1 MKAVNIIL
9 KGEPHKSGLRHFFIA
24 KAKESGINGYINYR
38 QQGEELFIHA
48 EGSTE
53 ALNQYL
59 FWLHN
64 RIAELQVIMEYIPAS
79 IFECQNFQIVCD
91 SSLLEEVSPEEYSKA
106 TFIESVNP
114 DEIEIESKTPFSEW
128 IRTPIRAGVS
138 RMLVRLKLAGL
149 F

>member
-1 MKAVNIIL
+1 
-9 KGEPHKSGLRHFFIA
+9 
-24 KAKESGINGYINYR
+24 
-38 QQGEELFIHA
+38 
-48 EGSTE
+48 
-53 ALNQYL
+53 
-59 FWLHN
+59 
-64 RIAELQVIMEYIPAS
+64 MEYIPAS
-79 IFECQNFQIVCD
+79 ILECQNFQIVCD